1 MLVGQ
6 VSTLNGTAG
15 NFTFEIYVE
24 EPFVELALE
33 TAGPPEEE
41 VEEIAEDVDDPV
53 DLPADDAEAKEV
65 EEAEEEITTEAEE
78 EEVEEEVEEEEEAP
92 EEVATT
98 AEVPIIKL
106 ATVKE

>member
-1 MLVGQ
+1 M
-6 VSTLNGTAG
+6 NGTKG

-41 VEEIAEDVDDPV
+41 VEEDVDDV
-53 DLPADDAEAKEV
+53 DLPVDDAEAKEV
-65 EEAEEEITTEAEE
+65 EEAEEEITTEPEE

-92 EEVATT
+92 EEVAAT